1 MFLQH
6 RKGGS
11 VMGIMDRVG
20 PKKMITWLSG
30 ALCCAVLLGGVPASW
45 AMEPGAQPAPDAAQ
59 LYKQYCQ
66 QCHEGQVARA
76 PHREVMSRLPANL
89 VLHSLSVGKM
99 RMQGWVRTI
108 AERRALSE
116 WITGKKIKETDETV
130 GGFCEDAPGEFS
142 VADGAPQWNG
152 WGVDNTNS
160 RFQSAENAGIP
171 ADQVPQ
177 LKVKWVF
184 GLPMDFRASQPTVVG
199 GRVFVGSLQGRIYS
213 LDAKTGCLYWSV
225 KTDGGVR
232 STMVVDSLPGTNP
245 PRYVVYVGDA
255 SANMYALDARTG
267 KQLWKVDVDDHPLAT
282 ITGTPK
288 TLGNRLYVSTTALEE
303 LAGADPNY
311 ECCTFRGKMMA
322 LNRFNGKLVW
332 RAYTLDAAQ
341 PVRKNAIGV
350 QLWGPSGASI
360 WSSPA
365 LDPERNS
372 MYVTT
377 GDNYS
382 DPASLTSDAVV
393 AFDLRT
399 GEFMWSKQFTAGDAW
414 NVGCEQTDDT
424 NCPQARG
431 PDLDFASSPILRIL
445 PDGRRVILAGQKSGV
460 MHAIDPD
467 RKGEIL
473 WQQRVGKGGLIGGI
487 QWGSAA
493 DAKQVYVALSDIGVT
508 TVPDSDIGFD
518 TTLDSSVGGG
528 MFAYDIETGE
538 RKWYIPPPG
547 CGDRKQCSP
556 AQSAAV
562 SAMPGVVFS
571 GSIDGHLRGYATNS
585 GEVVWDYNAD
595 QEYESTNGVKTRGG
609 SFDGPGPTIVDGM
622 VYVNS
627 GYGFQGG
634 MGGNALIAFSVD
646 GE

>member
-1 MFLQH
+1 
-6 RKGGS
+6 
-11 VMGIMDRVG
+11 
-20 PKKMITWLSG
+20 
-30 ALCCAVLLGGVPASW
+30 
-45 AMEPGAQPAPDAAQ
+45 MEPGAQPAPDAEQ

-399 GEFMWSKQFTAGDAW
+399 GEFLWSKQFTAGDAW

-562 SAMPGVVFS
+562 SAIPGVVFS

-585 GEVVWDYNAD
+585 GEVMWDYNAD

>member
-1 MFLQH
+1 MT
-6 RKGGS
+6 
-11 VMGIMDRVG
+11 
-20 PKKMITWLSG
+20 TWLSG
-30 ALCCAVLLGGVPASW
+30 ALCFAVLLCGVPASW
-45 AMEPGAQPAPDAAQ
+45 ALEPGAQPAPDAEQ

-116 WITGKKIKETDETV
+116 WITGKKIKDTDETV
-130 GGFCEDAPGEFS
+130 GGFCEDTPGEFS

-171 ADQVPQ
+171 VDQVPQ

-332 RAYTLDAAQ
+332 RAYTLDAPQ
-341 PVRKNAIGV
+341 PTRKNAIGV

-365 LDPERNS
+365 LDPERNR

-399 GEFMWSKQFTAGDAW
+399 GEFLWAKQFTAGDAW

-445 PDGRRVILAGQKSGV
+445 SDGRRIILAGQKSGV

>member
-11 VMGIMDRVG
+11 VMGTMDRVG

-45 AMEPGAQPAPDAAQ
+45 AMEPGAQPAPDAEQ

-303 LAGADPNY
+303 LAGADPSY

-332 RAYTLDAAQ
+332 RGYTLDAAQ
-341 PVRKNAIGV
+341 PIRKNAIGV

-399 GEFMWSKQFTAGDAW
+399 GEFLWSKQFTAGDAW

-585 GEVVWDYNAD
+585 GEVMWDYNAD
-595 QEYESTNGVKTRGG
+595 QEYESTNGVKTRGARSMVRDRPLSTG
-609 SFDGPGPTIVDGM
+609 WCMSIRAMVFRAEWEGM
-622 VYVNS
+622 R
-627 GYGFQGG
+627 
-634 MGGNALIAFSVD
+634 
-646 GE
+646 

>member
-1 MFLQH
+1 
-6 RKGGS
+6 
-11 VMGIMDRVG
+11 MGTMDRVG

-30 ALCCAVLLGGVPASW
+30 ALCFAVLLGGVPASW
-45 AMEPGAQPAPDAAQ
+45 AMEPGAQPAPDAEQ

-399 GEFMWSKQFTAGDAW
+399 GEFLWSKQFTAGDAW

-585 GEVVWDYNAD
+585 GEVMWDYNAD

>member
-1 MFLQH
+1 MCTT
-6 RKGGS
+6 
-11 VMGIMDRVG
+11 DRIG
-20 PKKMITWLSG
+20 LKNLITWLSG
-30 ALCCAVLLGGVPASW
+30 ALCFAVLQWSIPASW
-45 AMEPGAQPAPDAAQ
+45 AMEPGAQQTPDTEQ
-59 LYKQYCQ
+59 LYNTYCA
-66 QCHEGQVARA
+66 QCHEGQVQRA
-76 PHREVMSRLPANL
+76 PIREVMSRLPAEM

-99 RMQGWVRTI
+99 RMQGWMRTI

-116 WITGKKIKETDETV
+116 WITGKKIKDTDDTV
-130 GGFCEDAPGEFS
+130 AGFCADAPGEFS
-142 VADGAPQWNG
+142 IQEGAPQWNG
-152 WGVDNTNS
+152 WGVDHTNS
-160 RFQSAENAGIP
+160 RFQSAEAAGIS
-171 ADQVPQ
+171 ADQVPN

-184 GLPMDFRASQPTVVG
+184 GLPMDFRVSQPTVVG
-199 GRVFVGSLQGRIYS
+199 GRVFIGSLQGRIYS

-232 STMVVDSLPGTNP
+232 STMVVDTLPGTTP

-255 SANMYALDARTG
+255 AANMYALDARTG
-267 KQLWKVDVDDHPLAT
+267 KELWKVDVDDHPLST

-288 TLGNRLYVSTTALEE
+288 THGNRLYVSTTALEE
-303 LAGADPNY
+303 IAGSDPTY
-311 ECCTFRGKMMA
+311 ECCTFRGKIMA

-332 RAYTLDAAQ
+332 RAYMLDPAV

-365 LDPERNS
+365 IDPERNR

-393 AFDLRT
+393 ALDLRT
-399 GEFMWSKQFTAGDAW
+399 GDVLWSKQFTPNDAW
-414 NVGCEQTDDT
+414 NAGCELEDDT
-424 NCPQARG
+424 NCPEARG
-431 PDLDFASSPILRIL
+431 PDLDFASSPILRIM
-445 PDGRRVILAGQKSGV
+445 PDGRRIILAGQKSGV

-467 RKGEIL
+467 RNGEIL
-473 WQQRVGKGGLIGGI
+473 WQERVGKGGLVGGI

-493 DAKQVYVALSDIGVT
+493 DAKQVYVALSDIGLRAIR
-508 TVPDSDIGFD
+508 DSDIGF
-518 TTLDSSVGGG
+518 TTRLDSSVGGG
-528 MFAYDIETGE
+528 MFALDIETGE
-538 RKWYIPPPG
+538 RKWHVPPPG
-547 CGDRKQCSP
+547 CGERTKCSP

-562 SAMPGVVFS
+562 SALPGVVFS
-571 GSIDGHLRGYATNS
+571 GSVDSHLRAYATDS

-622 VYVNS
+622 VYVHS
-627 GYGFQGG
+627 GYGFSGG
-634 MGGNALIAFSVD
+634 IGGNALIAFSVN

>member
-1 MFLQH
+1 
-6 RKGGS
+6 
-11 VMGIMDRVG
+11 MGTMDRVG

-30 ALCCAVLLGGVPASW
+30 ALCFAVLLGGVPASW
-45 AMEPGAQPAPDAAQ
+45 AMEPGAQPAPDAEQ

-171 ADQVPQ
+171 VDKVPQ

-399 GEFMWSKQFTAGDAW
+399 GKFLWSKQFTAGDAW

-585 GEVVWDYNAD
+585 GEVMWDYNAD

>member
-1 MFLQH
+1 
-6 RKGGS
+6 
-11 VMGIMDRVG
+11 
-20 PKKMITWLSG
+20 MITWLSG
-30 ALCCAVLLGGVPASW
+30 ALCFAVLLGGVPASW
-45 AMEPGAQPAPDAAQ
+45 AMEPGAQPAPDAEQ

-130 GGFCEDAPGEFS
+130 GGFCEDTPGEFS

-171 ADQVPQ
+171 VDQVPQ

-365 LDPERNS
+365 LDPERNR

-399 GEFMWSKQFTAGDAW
+399 GEFLWSKQFTAGDAW

-445 PDGRRVILAGQKSGV
+445 SDGRRIILAGQKSGV

>member
-1 MFLQH
+1 
-6 RKGGS
+6 
-11 VMGIMDRVG
+11 MGIMDRVG

-30 ALCCAVLLGGVPASW
+30 ALCFAVLQCGVPASW
-45 AMEPGAQPAPDAAQ
+45 AMEPGAQPAPDAEQ

-116 WITGKKIKETDETV
+116 WITGKKIKDTDETV

-171 ADQVPQ
+171 ADKVQQ

-213 LDAKTGCLYWSV
+213 LDAKTGCLYWSM

-332 RAYTLDAAQ
+332 RAYTLDAPQ
-341 PVRKNAIGV
+341 PTRKNAIGV

-365 LDPERNS
+365 LDPERNR

-399 GEFMWSKQFTAGDAW
+399 GEFLWSKQFTAGDAW

-424 NCPQARG
+424 NCPEARG

-445 PDGRRVILAGQKSGV
+445 PDERRVILAGQKSGV

-467 RKGEIL
+467 RNGEIL

>member
-1 MFLQH
+1 
-6 RKGGS
+6 
-11 VMGIMDRVG
+11 MGTMDRVG

-30 ALCCAVLLGGVPASW
+30 ALCFAVLLGGVPASW
-45 AMEPGAQPAPDAAQ
+45 AMEPGAQPAPDAEQ

-171 ADQVPQ
+171 VDKVPQ

-303 LAGADPNY
+303 LAGADPSY

-399 GEFMWSKQFTAGDAW
+399 GEFLWSKQFTAGDAW

-562 SAMPGVVFS
+562 SAIPGVVFS

-585 GEVVWDYNAD
+585 GEVMWDYNAA

>member
-1 MFLQH
+1 
-6 RKGGS
+6 
-11 VMGIMDRVG
+11 MGTMDRVG

-30 ALCCAVLLGGVPASW
+30 ALCFAVLLGGVPASW
-45 AMEPGAQPAPDAAQ
+45 AMEPGAQPAPDAEQ

-171 ADQVPQ
+171 ADKVPQ

-399 GEFMWSKQFTAGDAW
+399 GEFLWSKQFTAGDAW

-562 SAMPGVVFS
+562 SAIPGVVFS

-585 GEVVWDYNAD
+585 GEVMWDYNAD

>member
-1 MFLQH
+1 
-6 RKGGS
+6 
-11 VMGIMDRVG
+11 
-20 PKKMITWLSG
+20 MITWLSG
-30 ALCCAVLLGGVPASW
+30 ALCFAVLQCGVPASW
-45 AMEPGAQPAPDAAQ
+45 AMEPGAQPAPDAEQ

-116 WITGKKIKETDETV
+116 WITGKKIKDTDETV

-142 VADGAPQWNG
+142 VTDGAPQWNG

-171 ADQVPQ
+171 ADKVQQ

-213 LDAKTGCLYWSV
+213 LDAKTGCLYWSM

-332 RAYTLDAAQ
+332 RAYTLDAPQ
-341 PVRKNAIGV
+341 PTRKNAIGV

-365 LDPERNS
+365 LDPERNR

-399 GEFMWSKQFTAGDAW
+399 GEFLWAKQFTAGDAW

-424 NCPQARG
+424 NCPEARG

-445 PDGRRVILAGQKSGV
+445 PDERRVILAGQKSGV

-467 RKGEIL
+467 RNGEIL